1 MKYLQFLAALAAV
14 SAFFGP
20 VLAGSVIENS
30 NQVVPVQLTGA
41 LLSQIGNGQHAERS
55 VKVDNSAQFVPVQG
69 TIAALSQVL
78 NEQKALRRDNIVK
91 NDNQIL
97 PIQATLA
104 ALSAVANGQK
114 SRRGVSVKNSSQFVP
129 VQATAALLS
138 QVLNSQKVSK
148 RHSDGGKVVK
158 NTNQVLPIQGTIA
171 ALSQVLNT
179 QKAERSVDVDNDAQF
194 LPIEATLAAL
204 SAVANGQEVKKR
216 KAPEFD
222 SVENTNQVLPI
233 QATLA
238 ALSSVLNSQ
247 KAECS
252 LSADNT
258 NQIAPIEATLAALSQ
273 VANGQAASK
282 RDGAVVND
290 NQVIPMQAIAA
301 ALSQVVSGQKTRRG
315 ETNVTKNVHQVAPA
329 QATLSALS
337 DIINSA
343 NTRRA
348 MDVKQYETL
357 QYAID
362 ALQQELVK
370 TNTGDDTHHV
380 DALTGTA
387 EHITPTKRDGSLDP
401 SAFLG
406 QSLSGVSVPVRNKDL
421 LQSLAKRWAEEEDA
435 AMAKRAPS
443 VNGRGQRPSPR
454 NASEHNNNDQ
464 CSVGTAQC
472 CSQIINDEGK
482 KKTLAGLLGFNSIA
496 GDIGLNCQQIPILGI
511 SAQSICKAS
520 PVCCTNVVQ
529 DGLVNIGCT
538 SIPIN

>member
-1 MKYLQFLAALAAV
+1 MKYLQFLAALAAL
-14 SAFFGP
+14 SAFSGP
-20 VLAGSVIENS
+20 VLAGSVTENS

-41 LLSQIGNGQHAERS
+41 LLSQVGNGQHAERS
-55 VKVDNSAQFVPVQG
+55 VKVDNSAQLVPVQG

-114 SRRGVSVKNSSQFVP
+114 SRRAVASASRTAPNSSLFRP
-129 VQATAALLS
+129 PLPSSPRSSTRRRSASATTM
-138 QVLNSQKVSK
+138 V
-148 RHSDGGKVVK
+148 
-158 NTNQVLPIQGTIA
+158 
-171 ALSQVLNT
+171 
-179 QKAERSVDVDNDAQF
+179 KAERSVDVDNDAQF

-204 SAVANGQEVKKR
+204 SAVANGQEVQKR

-247 KAECS
+247 KAERA

-258 NQIAPIEATLAALSQ
+258 NQVAPIEATLAALSQ

-290 NQVIPMQAIAA
+290 NQVILVQAVAA

-348 MDVKQYETL
+348 MDVKEDETL
-357 QYAID
+357 QYAIA

-406 QSLSGVSVPVRNKDL
+406 QSLSGVSVPVGNKDL

-435 AMAKRAPS
+435 AMTKRAPS
-443 VNGRGQRPSPR
+443 VNGRGQRPRPR
-454 NASEHNNNDQ
+454 NTSEHNNGQ

>member
-1 MKYLQFLAALAAV
+1 MKYLQFLAALAAL
-14 SAFFGP
+14 SAFSGP

-41 LLSQIGNGQHAERS
+41 LLSQVGNGQHAERS
-55 VKVDNSAQFVPVQG
+55 IKIDNSAKLVPVQG

-138 QVLNSQKVSK
+138 QVLNSQK
-148 RHSDGGKVVK
+148 
-158 NTNQVLPIQGTIA
+158 
-171 ALSQVLNT
+171 
-179 QKAERSVDVDNDAQF
+179 AERA
-194 LPIEATLAAL
+194 
-204 SAVANGQEVKKR
+204 
-216 KAPEFD
+216 
-222 SVENTNQVLPI
+222 
-233 QATLA
+233 
-238 ALSSVLNSQ
+238 
-247 KAECS
+247 

-258 NQIAPIEATLAALSQ
+258 NQVAPIEATLAALSR

-290 NQVIPMQAIAA
+290 NQVIPVQAVAA

-370 TNTGDDTHHV
+370 TNTGDDTYHV

-387 EHITPTKRDGSLDP
+387 EHIAPTKRNGSLDP

-406 QSLSGVSVPVRNKDL
+406 QSLSGASVPVGNKDL

-435 AMAKRAPS
+435 AMAKRTPS
-443 VNGRGQRPSPR
+443 VNGRGQRPRPR
-454 NASEHNNNDQ
+454 NASEHNNNGQ
-464 CSVGTAQC
+464 CSVGRAQC

-482 KKTLAGLLGFNSIA
+482 KKTLAGLLGFNSIP

>member
-14 SAFFGP
+14 SAFSGP

-41 LLSQIGNGQHAERS
+41 LLSQVGNGQHAERS
-55 VKVDNSAQFVPVQG
+55 VKVDNSAQFLPVQG

-104 ALSAVANGQK
+104 ALSAVANGQEVQK
-114 SRRGVSVKNSSQFVP
+114 RKAPEFDTVENTNQVLP
-129 VQATAALLS
+129 IQATAALLS
-138 QVLNSQKVSK
+138 QVANLQTAGSK
-148 RHSDGGKVVK
+148 RHNDEGTLVENG
-158 NTNQVLPIQGTIA
+158 NQVLPIQLTA
-171 ALSQVLNT
+171 ALLSQVANLQSIDKRHND
-179 QKAERSVDVDNDAQF
+179 EEGDNIVDN
-194 LPIEATLAAL
+194 
-204 SAVANGQEVKKR
+204 S
-216 KAPEFD
+216 
-222 SVENTNQVLPI
+222 NQVLPI

-238 ALSSVLNSQ
+238 ALSSLLNSQ
-247 KAECS
+247 KAERA

-258 NQIAPIEATLAALSQ
+258 NQVAPIEATLAALSQ

-290 NQVIPMQAIAA
+290 NQVIPVQAVAA

-315 ETNVTKNVHQVAPA
+315 ETNVTKDVHQVAPA

-387 EHITPTKRDGSLDP
+387 EHINPTKRDGSLDP

-406 QSLSGVSVPVRNKDL
+406 QSLSGVSVPVGNMDL

-443 VNGRGQRPSPR
+443 VNGRGQRPRPR
-454 NASEHNNNDQ
+454 NASEHNNNGQ
-464 CSVGTAQC
+464 CSVGTAQY